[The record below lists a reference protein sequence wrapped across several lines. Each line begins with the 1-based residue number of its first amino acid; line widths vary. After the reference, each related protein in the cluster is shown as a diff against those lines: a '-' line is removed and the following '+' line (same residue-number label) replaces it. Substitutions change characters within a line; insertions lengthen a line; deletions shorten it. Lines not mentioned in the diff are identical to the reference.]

1 MARQTPSAPK
11 TCPAPARTQG
21 VASARGAR
29 RSSRQGGAGTLRNVS
44 KKSKVIKKPGK
55 TLAKDEASGM
65 REQMAR

>member
-11 TCPAPARTQG
+11 TPLAPARAQA
-21 VASARGAR
+21 VASGQVSR
-29 RSSRQGGAGTLRNVS
+29 RSSRQGRGGALRNVS
-44 KKSKVIKKPGK
+44 EMSKVIKKPGK